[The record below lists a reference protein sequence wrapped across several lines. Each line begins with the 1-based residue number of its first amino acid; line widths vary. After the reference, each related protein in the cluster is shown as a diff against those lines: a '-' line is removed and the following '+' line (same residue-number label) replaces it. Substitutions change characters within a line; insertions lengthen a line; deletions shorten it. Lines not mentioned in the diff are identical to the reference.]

1 MRSLISGGVLLL
13 FEELERRLRD
23 ILAKRAPGYV
33 ELFNIYC
40 MIHYH
45 LDCLVLLFKE
55 PSKLYHIILTHY
67 RGDVVTSDYVF
78 TLIFLGPLAQL
89 LGDYSVVKSLLE
101 LAKMGKDREFLEVIE
116 RRIKRHEA

>member
-1 MRSLISGGVLLL
+1 M

-55 PSKLYHIILTHY
+55 PSKLYYIILTHY
-67 RGDVVTSDYVF
+67 KGDVVTSDYVF

-89 LGDYSVVKSLLE
+89 LGDYSVVRTLLE
-101 LAKMGKDREFLEVIE
+101 LAKMGKDREFLEVVE
-116 RRIKRHEA
+116 RHIKRNEA